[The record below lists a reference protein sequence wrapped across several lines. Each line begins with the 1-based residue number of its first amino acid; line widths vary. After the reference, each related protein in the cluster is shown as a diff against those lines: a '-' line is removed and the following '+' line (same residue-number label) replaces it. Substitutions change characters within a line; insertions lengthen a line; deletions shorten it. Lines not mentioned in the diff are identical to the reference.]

1 MNNTKIFLAD
11 DHTMVREGLKYI
23 LSNQEGF
30 KVIGEAGDGREA
42 LAKIEKLKPD
52 VAVIDISLPSMTGI
66 EITRQLKKYQ
76 PEIKIIILTRHN
88 NEEYL
93 FELLKYNIDSYILKD
108 NASDELIHAINEVTE
123 GNAYFSSRIT
133 KTIVSNYSEM
143 KKENTKKSSRGDN
156 LLSPR
161 EKEILKLIAEGM
173 TNKEISSVL
182 FISEYTV
189 KAHKTNIMKK
199 LDVHKTNGLI
209 KYAIKTGLVEP

>member
-1 MNNTKIFLAD
+1 MNKIKIFLAD
-11 DHTMVREGLKYI
+11 DHTMLREGLKHI
-23 LSNQEGF
+23 LTNQEGF
-30 KVIGEAGDGREA
+30 NVVGESGDGREA
-42 LAKIEKLKPD
+42 LNKIEKLKPD
-52 VAVIDISLPSMTGI
+52 VAVVDISLPSMTGI

-76 PEIKIIILTRHN
+76 PDIKIIILTRHN

-108 NASDELIHAINEVTE
+108 NASEELIHAINEVIE

-133 KTIVSNYSEM
+133 KTIVKNYSEM
-143 KKENTKKSSRGDN
+143 KKDDTKKSDKSET

-173 TNKEISSVL
+173 TNKEISSIL

-209 KYAIKTGLVEP
+209 KYAIKTGLIEA

>member
-1 MNNTKIFLAD
+1 MNKVKIFLAD
-11 DHTMVREGLKYI
+11 DHAMVREGLKNI
-23 LSNQEGF
+23 LSNQDSF
-30 KVIGEAGDGREA
+30 KVIGESGDGRDA
-42 LAKIEKLKPD
+42 LSQIEKLKPD
-52 VAVIDISLPSMTGI
+52 IAVIDISLPSMTGI

-76 PEIKIIILTRHN
+76 SDIKIIILTRHN

-93 FELLKYNIDSYILKD
+93 FELLKYNIDSYLLKD
-108 NASDELIHAINEVTE
+108 NASEELIHAINEVTE

-133 KTIVSNYSEM
+133 KTIVNNYSEM
-143 KKENTKKSSRGDN
+143 KKEKTKKSSRSDD

-161 EKEILKLIAEGM
+161 EKEILKMIAEGM
-173 TNKEISSVL
+173 TNKEISSIL

-209 KYAIKTGLVEP
+209 KYAIRTGLIEP

>member
-1 MNNTKIFLAD
+1 MNNIKIFLAD

-23 LSNQEGF
+23 LSNQDGF
-30 KVIGEAGDGREA
+30 KVIGESGDGREA
-42 LAKIEKLKPD
+42 LTKIEKLKPD

-76 PEIKIIILTRHN
+76 PGIKIIILTRHN

-108 NASDELIHAINEVTE
+108 NASDELIHAINEVTV

-133 KTIVSNYSEM
+133 KTIVKNYSEM
-143 KKENTKKSSRGDN
+143 KKDNIKKSDKSDH

-161 EKEILKLIAEGM
+161 EKEILKMIAEGM

-209 KYAIKTGLVEP
+209 KYAIKTGLIEP